1 MWRRAAAR
9 PKCSCSAST
18 AKEDNSWVSSA
29 INGSYHTL
37 RNISLDESAVTAI
50 YYRYRREVI
59 RMSVTAYIGI
69 VAAFCTTGA
78 FVPQIVKLRKQG
90 GKDLSYPMLFLYL
103 AGVLLWLTYGVRV
116 HAAAVVWANALT
128 GVLVLVSIVLKANPP
143 ARKLDMGAR
152 RLRIAVDM
160 DEVIADAFSKHLRQY
175 NQRAGTNLTPKLV
188 SEKGLGALIP
198 VGQREAFNAIPHTD
212 GFFADIELI
221 AGSREAL
228 LELSRKH
235 EIYIT
240 SAAMEV
246 PSSFADK
253 FQWLE
258 RHFPFIPPSR
268 IVFCGDK
275 HIINAD
281 VLVDD
286 RSRHFKEFEGTG
298 ILFTAPHNV
307 AEPAA
312 FRAHN
317 WKDVLEIL
325 AGGRPEAAGAKQIS
339 RTLSMNPAG

>member
-1 MWRRAAAR
+1 
-9 PKCSCSAST
+9 
-18 AKEDNSWVSSA
+18 
-29 INGSYHTL
+29 
-37 RNISLDESAVTAI
+37 
-50 YYRYRREVI
+50 
-59 RMSVTAYIGI
+59 MSVTGYLGI
-69 VAAFCTTGA
+69 VAAFCTTFA

-90 GKDLSYPMLFLYL
+90 GKDLSYPMLFLYMV
-103 AGVLLWLTYGVRV
+103 GVLLWLVYGIQV

-128 GVLVLVSIVLKANPP
+128 GVLVLLSIVLKANPP
-143 ARKLDMGAR
+143 AKKLDAVGR

-198 VGQREAFNAIPHTD
+198 VGQREEFNAIPHTD

-253 FQWLE
+253 FQWLQ

-275 HIINAD
+275 GIINAD
-281 VLVDD
+281 VLIDD
-286 RSRHFKEFEGTG
+286 RSRHFKEFPGTG

-307 AEPAA
+307 GEAA
-312 FRAHN
+312 DLRANN
-317 WKDVLEIL
+317 WNDVMEIL
-325 AGGRPEAAGAKQIS
+325 EGVRPGKAGSEAFS
-339 RTLSMNPAG
+339 RKLSMNPAG